1 MLVRILTGV
10 VGIPLAVVLI
20 FFPGGLPFAIAM
32 GVISI
37 LGAMEFYKGVRKTGA
52 RPVEWAGL
60 AAVLFFVI
68 SATTF
73 RYSDRTTVGAIFPT
87 ALTLL
92 LIASFCVEMVR
103 RERSPIINVG
113 TTIFGA
119 IYVGWLISHLVV
131 LRGVWL
137 QNPITD
143 PMSIPHVPTVPVRLF
158 EPQEVGAC
166 LVMLTFLSTWAC
178 DTSAFFFGKAF
189 GKTKIAPKL
198 SPNKTVEGSIAGLIG
213 TIVVA
218 SIGGWII
225 HLPWYHGLA
234 LGIIFGVLS
243 QLGDLSESSLKREL
257 DIKDFGTIVPGHGGI
272 LDRFDSLLFTGPAAY
287 YYAVLFLHHWPK

>member
-113 TTIFGA
+113 TTVFGA

-131 LRGVWL
+131 LRKVWL
-137 QNPITD
+137 IIG

-158 EPQEVGAC
+158 GPQEVGAC

>member
-1 MLVRILTGV
+1 MLVRILTGL
-10 VGIPLAVVLI
+10 VGIPLAVFLI
-20 FFPGGLPFAIAM
+20 FVPRGLPFAIAM
-32 GVISI
+32 GIISV
-37 LGAMEFYKGVRKTGA
+37 LGAMEFYKGVRKIGA

-60 AAVLFFVI
+60 LAVLFFVF
-68 SATTF
+68 SARTF
-73 RYSDRTTVGAIFPT
+73 RYADGTTIGAMFPT

-92 LIASFCVEMVR
+92 LILSFCVEMTR
-103 RERSPIINVG
+103 RERAPILNVG
-113 TTIFGA
+113 TTVFGA

-137 QNPITD
+137 QGLSGEPGI
-143 PMSIPHVPTVPVRLF
+143 IHVGPFRP
-158 EPQEVGAC
+158 EVGAC

-178 DTSAFFFGKAF
+178 DTSAYFFGRSF

-198 SPNKTVEGSIAGLIG
+198 SPNKTVEGSLAGLAG

-218 SIGGWII
+218 SIAGWVI
-225 HLPWYHGLA
+225 HLPWYHALA
-234 LGIIFGVLS
+234 MGAIFGVLS
-243 QLGDLSESSLKREL
+243 QLGDLSESSIKREL

-287 YYAVLFLHHWPK
+287 YYAVLFLQHWPK